1 MPPVGG
7 GQAFIIVPVGHQ
19 AGSLEWAHY
28 ADLVAQQL
36 TSRGYIKAV
45 GATPI
50 KYAVFFSYAI
60 DRGKSMIS
68 SLPVYGQTGG
78 GTTATFYSGSGSGY
92 AYTQPT
98 YGEIGSELVA
108 TTVFTRTLE
117 LEIFDASTFQAGM
130 PAGMQEQSTTPPLEI
145 FASAM
150 ASAKAFEAKANSAG
164 LGGNLAIVMPPM
176 IAAVFKDFPG
186 KSGETISIS
195 APLQR

>member
-1 MPPVGG
+1 M
-7 GQAFIIVPVGHQ
+7 VPVGDQ

-60 DRGKSMIS
+60 DRGKAMIS
-68 SLPVYGQTGG
+68 SVPVYGQTGG
-78 GTTATFYSGSGSGY
+78 GTTTTFYSGSGSGY

-98 YGEIGSELVA
+98 YGEIGSELVS

-117 LEIFDASTFQAGM
+117 LEIFDAPTFQAGV
-130 PAGMQEQSTTPPLEI
+130 PAGMQEQSTMPPPEI

-150 ASAKAFEAKANSAG
+150 ASEKVFEAKAGSMG
-164 LGGNLAIVMPPM
+164 TSGSISTAIPAM
-176 IAAVFKDFPG
+176 IAALFKDFPG
-186 KSGETISIS
+186 KSGETISVS